1 MALTLSS
8 AVASLGA
15 RPSIISA
22 LSLPLLNSAA
32 HCFHCAIRR
41 RLLSKGFHEVFKN
54 LLERHSFLQKYL
66 ITVLF
71 SSFSILQMCRTLLS
85 QKWFNT
91 RNKLLTQKL
100 LKQCYRY
107 HKLRKTFS
115 KFYRRYYDLISKF
128 QVGLKSLLRQGLS
141 EPDFY
146 GDLVYK
152 LKKIVGSNNFSAQF
166 IKIISH
172 YKKIGY
178 NINVLQQTACL
189 VVNPITVCNFA
200 FLFNCTPV
208 GRTSDSMMVPT

>member
-1 MALTLSS
+1 MAKF
-8 AVASLGA
+8 
-15 RPSIISA
+15 ISR
-22 LSLPLLNSAA
+22 
-32 HCFHCAIRR
+32 I
-41 RLLSKGFHEVFKN
+41 
-54 LLERHSFLQKYL
+54 
-66 ITVLF
+66 
-71 SSFSILQMCRTLLS
+71 ILQTIINFKLILYIKE
-85 QKWFNT
+85 KWKIYIFT
-91 RNKLLTQKL
+91 ELVTQKL
-100 LKQCYRY
+100 LKQGYRY

-189 VVNPITVCNFA
+189 VVNPITVGNFA

-208 GRTSDSMMVPT
+208 GRTSDSMMVTT